1 MALTLLRRTG
11 LGLMAAALMALPALA
26 DEALERLARALQ
38 VDEVAEVLRREGLD
52 YGHDLDADMLA
63 GGGGAHFIDRIAA
76 IYDTGR
82 MNRVVRAKL
91 GESMSAQEI
100 ADCLAYLD
108 TPTGRRIMEFEV
120 AARRAMSDGTVEQAA
135 KEAYADAAARELP
148 RIGLI
153 DRFIEVNDLI
163 DHNVAGALSSNYRF
177 YSGLRD
183 AGGKKMSE
191 GQILDEVWQQE
202 EDIRKETIVWMDA
215 FLYMAYGPLT
225 DAELQG
231 YIDFSE
237 TAAGQALNRALF
249 VGFDSLYDLI
259 YYEIGQAVAA
269 ELQATDL

>member
-1 MALTLLRRTG
+1 MAIIECHFRTKVAENARRTVRRG
-11 LGLMAAALMALPALA
+11 VH
-26 DEALERLARALQ
+26 Q
-38 VDEVAEVLRREGLD
+38 VHSGN
-52 YGHDLDADMLA
+52 
-63 GGGGAHFIDRIAA
+63 GASLF
-76 IYDTGR
+76 
-82 MNRVVRAKL
+82 L
-91 GESMSAQEI
+91 
-100 ADCLAYLD
+100 
-108 TPTGRRIMEFEV
+108 
-120 AARRAMSDGTVEQAA
+120 
-135 KEAYADAAARELP
+135 
-148 RIGLI
+148 
-153 DRFIEVNDLI
+153 IEVNDLI